1 MGTDPLALA
10 AGRKFSAV
18 AALAGTWLRCQ
29 AARATQGTGE
39 NHTMSTDTVTATA
52 TTAEA
57 ATKPRW
63 QPLEALERRVLGVLV
78 EKAKTTPENYPLS
91 LNALKN
97 GCNQKNNRSPLMNVE
112 EDQVDAALESLRRV
126 SAISQIQGSGRV
138 DKYRHLAYEWLG
150 VDKVEMAVMAELL
163 LRGAQTVG
171 ELRGRAARMEPIKDM
186 ADLRPVLD
194 SLQAKGL
201 IVFLTPEGRGA
212 IVTHT
217 LYQEREMDKVRR
229 EAAHMAPPSDDAPQV
244 RDAASATPRP
254 VAAVAPVTSP
264 PGAVSARDSEIA
276 RLREEIAVLQRESA
290 VTRSELESAIQDL
303 RREFEELNRQLG
315 N

>member
-1 MGTDPLALA
+1 
-10 AGRKFSAV
+10 
-18 AALAGTWLRCQ
+18 
-29 AARATQGTGE
+29 
-39 NHTMSTDTVTATA
+39 MSTDASVTEPVA
-52 TTAEA
+52 
-57 ATKPRW
+57 KPRW

-97 GCNQKNNRSPLMNVE
+97 GCNQKNNRAPLMQVE

-126 SAISQIQGSGRV
+126 GAVSEIQGSGRV

-150 VDKVEMAVMAELL
+150 VDKVELAVMAELL

-171 ELRGRAARMEPIKDM
+171 ELRGRAARMEPIKDL
-186 ADLRPVLD
+186 AELRPVLE

-212 IVTHT
+212 VVTHA
-217 LYQEREMDKVRR
+217 LFQDREMDKARR
-229 EAAHMAPPSDDAPQV
+229 EAALLPASNEPMSDHAVERQPSVVRPAEVVPRSQAAAAAPGPG
-244 RDAASATPRP
+244 
-254 VAAVAPVTSP
+254 VAE
-264 PGAVSARDSEIA
+264 EIS
-276 RLREEIAVLQRESA
+276 RLREEVAALKRDFGAARQEFES
-290 VTRSELESAIQDL
+290 TTGEL
-303 RREFEELNRQLG
+303 RRQLDELNRQLG

>member
-1 MGTDPLALA
+1 
-10 AGRKFSAV
+10 
-18 AALAGTWLRCQ
+18 
-29 AARATQGTGE
+29 
-39 NHTMSTDTVTATA
+39 MSTNTADPHA
-52 TTAEA
+52 TDVEA
-57 ATKPRW
+57 AAKRRW

-91 LNALKN
+91 LNALKG

-126 SAISQIQGSGRV
+126 GAISQIQGSGRV

-150 VDKVEMAVMAELL
+150 VEKVEMAVMAELL

-201 IVFLTPEGRGA
+201 IIFLTPEGRGA

-217 LYQEREMDKVRR
+217 LYQEREMEKVRR
-229 EAAHMAPPSDDAPQV
+229 EAANMAPAADDAPSPP
-244 RDAASATPRP
+244 RAAPAAAPPRP
-254 VAAVAPVTSP
+254 AMVAAPAPAAPDANAEV
-264 PGAVSARDSEIA
+264 GH
-276 RLREEIAVLQRESA
+276 LREEIAA
-290 VTRSELESAIQDL
+290 L
-303 RREFEELNRQLG
+303 RREFASMRGELEASLQAMRRDLDELNRQLG